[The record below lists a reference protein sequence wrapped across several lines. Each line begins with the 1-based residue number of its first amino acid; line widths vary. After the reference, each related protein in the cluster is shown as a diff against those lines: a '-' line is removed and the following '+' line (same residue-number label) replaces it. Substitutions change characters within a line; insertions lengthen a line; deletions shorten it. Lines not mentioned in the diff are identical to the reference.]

1 MPENSAPKVA
11 GRVASAPQDV
21 RNQWFLDHVEKPVV
35 EIADFIKGTNLSF
48 EGARVLDVGCG
59 DGFIDLGI
67 IRSFNPAKVMGV
79 DLELTDIEQ
88 LRELAHRNLNED
100 LPNNLSFATCAET
113 TIPLPDESFDVVMS
127 WSVFEHVS
135 NPVAVLGEMRRIL
148 RPGGFMFLQIW
159 PLYFSQRGSHMWNW
173 YPEGWEHLTQSHQE
187 IKSEVASELYDN
199 HDLLEAMNIDFDT
212 LNRIT
217 LDELQRSISAAG
229 FKIRRIGLQADVIDI
244 PESLLRYRLSDLAIS
259 GVKLIAT
266 R

>member
-1 MPENSAPKVA
+1 MSENSAPKVA
-11 GRVASAPQDV
+11 GRVASAPKDL
-21 RNQWFLDHVEKPVV
+21 RNQWFLDHVERPVA
-35 EIADFIKGTNLSF
+35 EIAEFINGTNLSF

-67 IRSFNPAKVMGV
+67 VKSFNPAKLMGM
-79 DLELTDIEQ
+79 DLELTDVEQ
-88 LRELAHRNLNED
+88 LRSLARENLNEE
-100 LPNNLSFATCAET
+100 LPSNLTFGTCAET
-113 TIPLPDESFDVVMS
+113 TIPLPDESFDIVLS

-135 NPVAVLGEMRRIL
+135 NPVAVLSEMRRIL

-159 PLYFSQRGSHMWNW
+159 PLYFSQRGSHLWNW
-173 YPEGWEHLTQSHQE
+173 NPLGWEHLTRDHQE
-187 IKSEVASELYDN
+187 VKNEVAEKLKDN
-199 HDLLEAMNIDFDT
+199 EDLLNATNIDFDT

-217 LDELQRSISAAG
+217 LDDLQRSISTAG